1 MFLCRQLE
9 YLELIALRF
18 QKLDGTGEG
27 ILQIPVVPRFQSAVE
42 GEDGTVAHVAF
53 YVVQYLFRA
62 HSLTVVAGYEI
73 PHDDTVMVAKG
84 VILPEP
90 HVAVWRAEQVR
101 VDNFVYPSGVGQ
113 IIRIG
118 VFKAADVVEG
128 MVADAVSVFY
138 HHPVFVRV
146 FADIVAYHEEG
157 SFNIVFLQ

>member
-1 MFLCRQLE
+1 
-9 YLELIALRF
+9 
-18 QKLDGTGEG
+18 
-27 ILQIPVVPRFQSAVE
+27 
-42 GEDGTVAHVAF
+42 
-53 YVVQYLFRA
+53 
-62 HSLTVVAGYEI
+62 
-73 PHDDTVMVAKG
+73 MVAKG
-84 VILPEP
+84 VILPES
-90 HVAVWRAEQVR
+90 HVPMWRAEQVR

-118 VFKAADVVEG
+118 IFKAADVVES

>member
-1 MFLCRQLE
+1 M
-9 YLELIALRF
+9 
-18 QKLDGTGEG
+18 EG
-27 ILQIPVVPRFQSAVE
+27 D
-42 GEDGTVAHVAF
+42 DGTVAYVAF
-53 YVVQYLFRA
+53 YVIQYLFRA
-62 HSLTVVAGYEI
+62 HSLTVVTGYEV
-73 PHDDTVMVAKG
+73 PHNDTVMVAKS
-84 VILPEP
+84 VILPES
-90 HVAVWRAEQVR
+90 HVPMWRAEQVR

-118 VFKAADVVEG
+118 IFKAADVVES

>member
-9 YLELIALRF
+9 YLEHIAFRF
-18 QKLDGTGEG
+18 QKLDGTGES
-27 ILQIPVVPRFQSAVE
+27 ILQIPVVPRFQRVVE
-42 GEDGTVAHVAF
+42 GDDGTVAYIAF

-62 HSLTVVAGYEI
+62 HSLTVIAGYEI

-84 VILPEP
+84 VILPES
-90 HVAVWRAEQVR
+90 HVPMWRAEQVR

-118 VFKAADVVEG
+118 IFKAADVVES